1 MSRKKERDLA
11 FKMLYEMNIKK
22 EEEPSFVQSYLQKE
36 GLTEG
41 YISQLAGLY
50 LEHKEQIVKLIQ
62 RSSKKWNVSRM
73 LKLDITILKLAL
85 TEMLYMPDIPIKV
98 SINEAVDL
106 AKKYSGEDS
115 YKFVNGILKQ
125 ATIEAGLQGEDLVTE
140 REEH

>member
-36 GLTEG
+36 GLPDG

-50 LEHKEQIVKLIQ
+50 LEHKEQIVELIQ

-125 ATIEAGLQGEDLVTE
+125 ATIETGLQGEDLVTE
-140 REEH
+140 REER

>member
-1 MSRKKERDLA
+1 MGRKKERDLA

-22 EEEPSFVQSYLQKE
+22 EEELCFVEEYLKKE
-36 GLTEG
+36 GIEEG

-50 LEHKEQIVKLIQ
+50 LEHKETIMELIQ
-62 RSSKKWNVSRM
+62 QSSKKWDVSRM

-85 TEMLYMPDIPIKV
+85 TEMLYMEDIPISV

-125 ATIEAGLQGEDLVTE
+125 ATIESGLEN
-140 REEH
+140 